1 MGKMFNLIADEE
13 EDAVRVVGIVE
24 DIPHNAHFQ
33 FDFLLTLTI
42 FDFSRS
48 ENWWKNNFKTYLA
61 LQEGLDYMEL
71 EKKLPDYIRKYLGG
85 DEEELDE
92 WLEAGN
98 YWKYNLQPLEKIH
111 LTSDLNGEI
120 EPNSNIQYVYIFSFV
135 GLIILLITFI
145 NFINLSTARSA
156 SRAREVGVRKVA
168 GASRRSLINQ
178 FLTESVIFTLL
189 AGLTS
194 ILLIV
199 LVLPFF
205 NR

>member
-1 MGKMFNLIADEE
+1 M
-13 EDAVRVVGIVE
+13 
-24 DIPHNAHFQ
+24 P
-33 FDFLLTLTI
+33 
-42 FDFSRS
+42 DFS
-48 ENWWKNNFKTYLA
+48 
-61 LQEGLDYMEL
+61 
-71 EKKLPDYIRKYLGG
+71 RKYLGG
-85 DEEELDE
+85 DETQWKE

-98 YWKYNLQPLEKIH
+98 YWKYILQPLEKIH

-135 GLIILLITFI
+135 GMIILLIACI
-145 NFINLSTARSA
+145 NFINLITARSA

-168 GASRRSLINQ
+168 GASRRFLINQ
-178 FLTESVIFTLL
+178 FLTESVIFTFLV
-189 AGLTS
+189 GLTS